1 MERKRVKKLL
11 LASVL
16 SCSLLVPSTLSYAAA
31 GGTPINPQD
40 IPNPNFVEAMKS
52 AVLFPYI
59 NGEDVVGSTLSGKY
73 NLSNAYGTDASTFQ
87 WYRGDS
93 RNGEYTKIDG
103 QTGTEYVLTKDD
115 LNKYI
120 KFEVTPSVNGVVGK
134 TLKSDPVGP
143 VMSTEEFDKIS
154 PRLKKNETYMA
165 SRNNLTN
172 EVQTRFGKTIYF
184 NVAETLG
191 GEDHVAEY
199 RITASPY
206 YYKNGTRTAFQSG
219 ETAEVKNGKIMVNKA
234 FVSNILDAP
243 DYDFAGKDTVE
254 LKAAAET
261 LGKYVFYGTEELKN
275 GTNGNYRS
283 TAQAEGLVIISDEDP
298 QIDVVADRDVLNELS
313 NRVYDLRASEEEL
326 QWFHDAKLGM
336 FIHWDPGTMSGSEIG
351 WGRGPG
357 PSHVQKKPN
366 YDLRYLDFNPQEFNA
381 HDIVAKAKEMGCK
394 YLIFT
399 SKHHGG
405 FTSWDSNYY
414 PEHSISGTP
423 YKDAQLAAGE
433 DYDIIKQFA
442 DAAHEQDLR
451 FGLYYS
457 PQDWY
462 NDYCWSEEHY
472 RWMETYLGH
481 LTELFGKYGKMDVF
495 WCDAIGSALTMYGNT
510 APRGWKEAWGAW
522 DPRTILRRVKQLQP
536 GIITNDRYV
545 YRWEDPKPWD
555 EGGLPEDIQGDYI
568 TPEQTTAKFD
578 NKHAWESCLT
588 IDSGNAWS
596 YNRDSSAKSPVRVTG
611 DIINNACNDGNVLLN
626 IGLMPNGQFS
636 NKHLA
641 AFETIGEWVQK
652 NGEAI
657 YNTRGGPYEE
667 PSWGGSTYR
676 DNEDGTRTVYLHV
689 TPAMRISHRVDGN
702 VLEIANSP
710 DGKIY
715 STAELFN
722 QPEVQIDFEKTENG
736 YRITL
741 PEGMSFADGTTMDTL
756 DTIIKLEENFDKSI
770 EQLLQQAESVMAKID
785 DGTYSAQ
792 LNSYKA
798 VIQEKVNALKNAQGD
813 DRKNPYKELTEL
825 LQIVKSANEVAV
837 LAEGNESAANDTVV
851 GEHSWELSQS
861 MKDSILKNVADA
873 KELIAAATQ
882 NQTLLAETMGRL
894 KSDSE
899 TLSSLRT
906 MTVIHFEPESS
917 YIRAESEIRIT
928 AENKDVEIRYTLDG
942 TEPTSESPLYENAI
956 QAPKQGAFEVKAA
969 AFYEGKAV
977 GNTYTKLYVISTD
990 EGANLLKGILAETSL
1005 EDLTA
1010 DQLAYLTDGIRD
1022 NQNKVVEVSGNQ
1034 AEFTF
1039 DLGSERSVNAVTLFE
1054 KYYIGYNEL
1063 REVEILTST
1072 DGSDYQSVGMKTIQ
1086 SEGTIRFNNTTAR
1099 YIRVKLGA
1107 CQSPIIY
1114 EIEAYHVTKPDQSY
1128 LKIGAGSEKFEAGK
1142 SVELTVEGLVGE
1154 TAVTPDQ
1161 VVFRITPEDAGNM
1174 EGTTL
1179 HVSDSYKGGAITV
1192 SAYVEADGR
1201 HIESNQ
1207 LVLVSG
1213 NIRVVTQSD
1222 ASDYY
1227 AGPYG
1232 PQYAFDG
1239 KMDTRWATR
1248 QGFDHWISAKLD
1260 QSGINRIVI
1269 KEYLDTNVW
1278 AQPNHSRVG
1287 EFTLTYTNESGE
1299 EVVFFDSTKPETGTL
1314 TRVSPQ
1320 EIILAD
1326 GEKWTYVDEN
1336 GEIACN
1342 VLTVSLPENI
1352 PADNFKFVT
1361 GSGCRDV
1368 TFYEIEIYGGEN
1380 TPSVDKTD
1388 LLALYNQYKEEKS
1401 EGYTKESWKVFQEG
1415 LANAKSVLDNE
1426 QASQESVNEALTQ
1439 LQNAVNQ
1446 LRVGKET
1453 LEHFLNLAKSYV
1465 ETGEVDGCVESIKT
1479 LFEEAIAEGQTI
1491 MDKENATKTE
1501 VINATAKLMMAV
1513 QAIEMKAA
1521 DKTELEMTFEL
1532 TTMIDLDKYVEAGKP
1547 EYLAA
1552 KEKAEEVLADGD
1564 AMQPEVD
1571 KAWNDLVTAIGNLR
1585 LKADKATLEA
1595 LLESLNGIDLEKYT
1609 EESAAVFNEELDRA
1623 YTVLENDELTVA
1635 DQQIVNDAVESLK
1648 AAHEGLVLKEDPGE
1662 DGNKPGGEDGNK
1674 PGGEDGNKPGGEDGN
1689 KPGGEDGN
1697 KPGGDG
1703 GNKPGSED
1711 GNKPDA
1717 NGNSKPS
1724 GNSGSTSGNTTSG
1737 KVTMPKTGDSTMFL
1751 WTVILL
1757 LLSGL
1762 AVGISFKKR
1771 NR

>member
-1 MERKRVKKLL
+1 MERKKIKRLL
-11 LASVL
+11 LSSIL
-16 SCSLLVPSTLSYAAA
+16 SCSLLIPSVISYAAA
-31 GGTPINPQD
+31 GGDPINPQD

-59 NGEDVVGSTLSGKY
+59 NGDDVVGSTLSGKY

-93 RNGEYTKIDG
+93 RNGEYTKIEG
-103 QTGTEYVLTKDD
+103 QTGTEYTLAQED

-120 KFEVTPSVNGVVGK
+120 RFEVTPSVDGVVGK
-134 TLKSDPVGP
+134 TIKSDPVGP
-143 VMSTEEFDKIS
+143 VMSEEEFNRIA
-154 PRLKKNETYMA
+154 PRLKKNETYME

-172 EVQTRFGKTIYF
+172 EVQTRFGKTVYF

-199 RITASPY
+199 NITASPY
-206 YYKNGTRTAFQSG
+206 YYKNGTRTVFKT
-219 ETAEVKNGKIMVNKA
+219 ETPEVKGGKVLVTKD
-234 FVSNILDAP
+234 FVTNVLDAP

-254 LKAAAET
+254 LNVVAES
-261 LGKYVFYGTEELKN
+261 LGKHVFYGTEELKN
-275 GTNGNYRS
+275 GANGNYRS
-283 TAQAEGLVIISDEDP
+283 TAQAEGLVIISDEDLK
-298 QIDVVADRDVLNELS
+298 IDVVADRDVLNELS

-423 YKDAQLAAGE
+423 YKDAQSAAGE

-442 DAAHEQDLR
+442 DAAHEQDLK

-495 WCDAIGSALTMYGNT
+495 WCDAIGSALPMYGNT
-510 APRGWKEAWGAW
+510 APKGWKEAWGAW

-596 YNRDSSAKSPVRVTG
+596 YNRDTSAKSPVRVTG

-636 NKHLA
+636 NKHLK

-652 NGEAI
+652 NGESI

-667 PSWGGSTYR
+667 PTWGGSTYR
-676 DNEDGTRTVYLHV
+676 DNKDGTRTVYLHV
-689 TPAMRISHRVDGN
+689 TPAMRISQQVQGN
-702 VLEIANSP
+702 VLEIAESP

-715 STAELFN
+715 SSAELFN
-722 QPEVQIDFEKTENG
+722 NPDVVLDFEKTDNG

-741 PEGMSFADGTTMDTL
+741 PEGMSFADGRTMDTL

-770 EQLLQQAESVMAKID
+770 EQLLQQAEGVIGKID

-792 LNSYKA
+792 LAPYKA
-798 VIQEKVNALKNAQGD
+798 VIEEKANALKNAQGD
-813 DRKNPYKELTEL
+813 DRKAPYKELITL
-825 LQIVKSANEVAV
+825 IQTVKNANEVAI
-837 LAEGNESAANDTVV
+837 LAEANESAANDTVV

-861 MKDSILKNVADA
+861 MKDSILQNVADA
-873 KELIAAATQ
+873 KGLIAAATQ
-882 NQTLLAETMGRL
+882 DQSALTEALGRL
-894 KSDSE
+894 KADSE
-899 TLSSLRT
+899 TLNSLKT
-906 MTVIHFEPESS
+906 MTVIHFTPESS
-917 YIRAESEIRIT
+917 YIKAESDIT
-928 AENKDVEIRYTLDG
+928 ISAENKEIEIRYTLDG
-942 TEPTSESPLYENAI
+942 TDPTSESSLYSEAI
-956 QAPKQGAFEVKAA
+956 TAPKQGAFEVKAA

-977 GNTYTKLYVISTD
+977 GNTYSKLYVISSD
-990 EGANLLKGILAETSL
+990 EGANMLKGIVPECSL
-1005 EDLTA
+1005 KDLTEE
-1010 DQLAYLTDGIRD
+1010 QLAYLTDGVRD
-1022 NQNKVVEVSGNQ
+1022 NDDAAVAVSGNQ
-1034 AEFTF
+1034 AMFTF
-1039 DLGSERSVNAVTLFE
+1039 DLGSERTVNAVTLFE

-1072 DGSDYQSVGMKTIQ
+1072 DGQDYQSVGKKTIQ
-1086 SEGTIRFNNTTAR
+1086 SEGTVRFNETTAR
-1099 YIRVKLGA
+1099 YIQVNLGA

-1128 LKIGAGSEKFEAGK
+1128 LKISAPTNKFEAGK

-1154 TAVTPDQ
+1154 TVVTPEQ
-1161 VVFRITPEDAGNM
+1161 VVFAVDPESAGSIT
-1174 EGTTL
+1174 GTTL
-1179 HVSDSYKGGAITV
+1179 KVDGAYKGGAITV
-1192 SAYVEADGR
+1192 SAYVEVEGR
-1201 HIESNQ
+1201 RVDAEP
-1207 LVLVSG
+1207 LVLISG
-1213 NIRVVTQSD
+1213 DIRVVTESQ

-1227 AGPYG
+1227 SGPYG
-1232 PQYAFDG
+1232 PEYAFDG
-1239 KMDTRWATR
+1239 NMTTRWATK
-1248 QGFDHWISAKLD
+1248 QGSDHWISAKLD

-1269 KEYLDTNVW
+1269 KEYLDTHVW
-1278 AQPNHSRVG
+1278 NEPNHSRVG

-1314 TRVSPQ
+1314 TRVSPE
-1320 EIILAD
+1320 EIHLSD
-1326 GEKWTYVDEN
+1326 GESWTYVDEN
-1336 GEIACN
+1336 GDIACN
-1342 VLTVSLPENI
+1342 KLTVSFPENV
-1352 PADNFKFVT
+1352 PTDNFKFVT
-1361 GSGCRDV
+1361 GAGCKDV
-1368 TFYEIEIYGGEN
+1368 TFYEIEVYGGN
-1380 TPSVDKTD
+1380 TTPTVNKTE
-1388 LLALYNQYKEEKS
+1388 LETLYNQYKDENA
-1401 EGYTKESWKVFQEG
+1401 EGYTKDTWKVFQEA
-1415 LANAKSVLDNE
+1415 LQNAQSVIENE
-1426 QASQESVNEALTQ
+1426 QADQKVVDEALTQ
-1439 LQNAVNQ
+1439 LQNAVDQ
-1446 LRVGKET
+1446 LRVGKAT

-1465 ETGEVDGCVESIKT
+1465 ESGEVEDCVESVKK
-1479 LFEEAIAEGQTI
+1479 LFEEAIAEGQAV

-1501 VINATAKLMMAV
+1501 VVNAATKLMQAV

-1521 DKTELEMTFEL
+1521 DKTELELAVEL
-1532 TTMIDLDKYVEAGKP
+1532 TTMIDLDKYVEAGKE

-1552 KEKAEEVLADGD
+1552 KEKAETVLADGD

-1571 KAWNDLVTAIGNLR
+1571 AAWKQLVTAIGNLR

-1595 LLESLNGIDLEKYT
+1595 LLESLKGIELEKYT
-1609 EESAAVFNEELDRA
+1609 EESVAVFNAELERA
-1623 YTVLENDELTVA
+1623 YTVMENDELTV
-1635 DQQIVNDAVESLK
+1635 DEQQVVDDAVNSLK
-1648 AAHEGLVLKEDPGE
+1648 AAHEGLVLKEEPGE
-1662 DGNKPGGEDGNK
+1662 GGNKPGGEDGNK

-1697 KPGGDG
+1697 KPGTDG
-1703 GNKPGSED
+1703 TN
-1711 GNKPDA
+1711 
-1717 NGNSKPS
+1717 KPS
-1724 GNSGSTSGNTTSG
+1724 GNNGSTSGNSTKPTGG
-1737 KVTMPKTGDSTMFL
+1737 KVNTPKTGDNTMFL
-1751 WTVILL
+1751 WATMLL
-1757 LLSGL
+1757 LISG
-1762 AVGISFKKR
+1762 AAIGISFKKR
-1771 NR
+1771 NK